1 MQNKNKVINMLN
13 FLSLSKKI
21 FLHIIHTYL
30 CIFSLQIIK
39 DGMRILE
46 GGVATGLQHIT
57 HDKTPKLYIVKG
69 KRQPTIRQLQPIQW
83 SQFNDGD
90 AFCIDAVDF
99 IFVWNGKLANRLEK
113 LQAAKVSD
121 KKNY

>member
-1 MQNKNKVINMLN
+1 MLN

-69 KRQPTIRQLQPIQW
+69 KRQPTIRQLQPIEW

>member
-1 MQNKNKVINMLN
+1 MMHEITIKMNFIITINLATN
-13 FLSLSKKI
+13 TKI
-21 FLHIIHTYL
+21 ILYVHTSVHF
-30 CIFSLQIIK
+30 FSQIIK

-113 LQAAKVSD
+113 LQAAKVS
-121 KKNY
+121 KK

>member
-1 MQNKNKVINMLN
+1 MVN
-13 FLSLSKKI
+13 FLSLSKKN

-69 KRQPTIRQLQPIQW
+69 KRQPTIRQLQPIEW